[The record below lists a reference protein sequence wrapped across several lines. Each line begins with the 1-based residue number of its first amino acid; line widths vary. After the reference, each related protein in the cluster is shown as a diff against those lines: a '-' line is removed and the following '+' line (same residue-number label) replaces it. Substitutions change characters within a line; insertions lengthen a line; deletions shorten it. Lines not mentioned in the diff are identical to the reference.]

1 MYSSSLSFILNG
13 NKAIKILQNTRG
25 IWHKHGSLIYHVIF
39 YDTGKLHNLPVL
51 HFGTDATFETNV
63 ISDVRQLGGES
74 RDFVALD
81 YIVEKLPVCI
91 TPNAM
96 RSEVKAE
103 CSWIS

>member
-1 MYSSSLSFILNG
+1 MGIKPL
-13 NKAIKILQNTRG
+13 KILQNACG

-39 YDTGKLHNLPVL
+39 YGTGKLHNLPVL

-63 ISDVRQLGGES
+63 ISDVRQLWEKS

>member
-1 MYSSSLSFILNG
+1 MGIKPL
-13 NKAIKILQNTRG
+13 KILQNACG

-39 YDTGKLHNLPVL
+39 YGTGKLHNLPVL
-51 HFGTDATFETNV
+51 HFGRDATFETNV
-63 ISDVRQLGGES
+63 ISDVRQLGEKS

>member
-1 MYSSSLSFILNG
+1 MG
-13 NKAIKILQNTRG
+13 IKPLKIFQNTRG

-63 ISDVRQLGGES
+63 ISDVRQLGGKS